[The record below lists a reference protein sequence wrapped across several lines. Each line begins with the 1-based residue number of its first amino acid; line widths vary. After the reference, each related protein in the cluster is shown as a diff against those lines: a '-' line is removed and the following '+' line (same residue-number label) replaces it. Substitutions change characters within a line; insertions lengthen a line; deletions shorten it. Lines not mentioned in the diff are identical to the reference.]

1 MLYKTEQE
9 WKLKKMRVKRKAKA
23 HFHTREGVPL
33 YNRLQVYKDILTYG
47 RLLEIMGDP
56 NWGK

>member
-1 MLYKTEQE
+1 MFYKTEQE

-33 YNRLQVYKDILTYG
+33 YNRLQVYHAPLTYG
-47 RLLEIMGDP
+47 YWRSWEQP

>member
-1 MLYKTEQE
+1 MFYKTEQE
-9 WKLKKMRVKRKAKA
+9 WKLKKMLVKRKAKA

-33 YNRLQVYKDILTYG
+33 YNRLQVYQDILTYG
-47 RLLEIMGDP
+47 RLLGDP